1 MEYKGIGEA
10 KAITISAALE
20 LGNRKQSEP
29 RNDIKSIKTSR
40 DSFQLL
46 KPYFNGLRQEEFYII
61 LLNKALKPMKIERIS
76 IGKTDATLV
85 DIKIIAK
92 LALNYLAST
101 IVVSHNHPSGNL
113 TPSAAD
119 NQLTERI
126 KGALNLLDIQLLD
139 HIIIANDNYFSY
151 ADEGKL

>member
-1 MEYKGIGEA
+1 
-10 KAITISAALE
+10 
-20 LGNRKQSEP
+20 
-29 RNDIKSIKTSR
+29 
-40 DSFQLL
+40 
-46 KPYFNGLRQEEFYII
+46 
-61 LLNKALKPMKIERIS
+61 MKIERIS

-92 LALNYLAST
+92 LALSYLASA